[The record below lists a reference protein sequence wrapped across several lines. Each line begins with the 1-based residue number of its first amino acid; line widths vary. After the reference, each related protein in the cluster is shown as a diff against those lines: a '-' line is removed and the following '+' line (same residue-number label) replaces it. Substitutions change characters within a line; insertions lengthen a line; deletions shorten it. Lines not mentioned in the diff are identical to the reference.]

1 MSEAAAMAVIVAS
14 IAGCVAST
22 NYFHDKRDE
31 TKTAQQVCVEKAW
44 TQADRIECLKAG
56 VKP

>member
-1 MSEAAAMAVIVAS
+1 MSDALAMAIIVAS

-22 NYFHDKRDE
+22 NYFHDEREKG
-31 TKTAQQVCVEKAW
+31 KTAQQICVEKAW

-56 VKP
+56 AKS